1 MVKVAFV
8 ACLLNHHF
16 LVHSMQYLL
25 IIVSIFFGLWLIAF
39 VVAGLA
45 YLRARLLHKPKEV
58 QPKVIEEKVEEINTQ
73 VVKEETDPFEG
84 FIRVTNQILEYK
96 NTSNVVPLMVIGSML
111 GYEIESIVGPDS
123 NFEDSFVKGSKKLL
137 EFQRY
142 KIITNGKITTQEY
155 MYSVSEG
162 IPTYYELVVKEYID
176 KYEFFLDN
184 FKRYFDF
191 VELNHQLLT
200 AKKRTLL
207 IQDEFGD
214 VDGGVWIDYLQRF
227 AERRELINP
236 HQPIANEFEAVREYL
251 KVIGLEN
258 FQGKALS
265 YLLALYDHFNKKDD
279 EFSNIYTGVDFELY
293 LKQTL
298 ENTLP
303 DVYVETTPASG
314 DHGADLLVRYKGIVI
329 AIQAKYYTGT
339 VGNAAVQEIH
349 SGMGFYDANYGMVVT
364 QSKYTEH
371 ARSLANKLG
380 IYLENTDTYIEKIKE
395 LAS

>member
-1 MVKVAFV
+1 MIIIGIVSV
-8 ACLLNHHF
+8 
-16 LVHSMQYLL
+16 YLL
-25 IIVSIFFGLWLIAF
+25 LWFACAVIYY
-39 VVAGLA
+39 LA
-45 YLRARLLHKPKEV
+45 NRRHEKIMARKAQEKEV
-58 QPKVIEEKVEEINTQ
+58 ELPATIKEEKAAVIEEELNGEMPSPLDGLSK
-73 VVKEETDPFEG
+73 
-84 FIRVTNQILEYK
+84 IRSLILEYK
-96 NTSNVVPLMVIGSML
+96 NSSNVIPLMVIGSML
-111 GYEIESIVGPDS
+111 GYEVESIVGSDS
-123 NFEDSFVKGSKKLL
+123 KFEDSFIEGSGKFLDL
-137 EFQRY
+137 QRF
-142 KIITNGKITTQEY
+142 KIITNGKITNQEY
-155 MYSVSEG
+155 MYSVGEA

-176 KYEFFLDN
+176 RYEFFLDN
-184 FKRYFDF
+184 FKKYFDF

-214 VDGGVWIDYLQRF
+214 VDGSVWIDYLQRF

-251 KVIGLEN
+251 KLIGLEN
-258 FQGKALS
+258 FQGKTLS
-265 YLLALYDHFNKKDD
+265 YLLALYDHFNKKED
-279 EFSNIYTGVDFELY
+279 EFSNIYTGVDFELH
-293 LKQTL
+293 LKETL

>member
-1 MVKVAFV
+1 MASKA
-8 ACLLNHHF
+8 
-16 LVHSMQYLL
+16 QE
-25 IIVSIFFGLWLIAF
+25 
-39 VVAGLA
+39 
-45 YLRARLLHKPKEV
+45 KEV
-58 QPKVIEEKVEEINTQ
+58 ELQSTIKEEIVAEIEEELNNEMQSPLHDISK
-73 VVKEETDPFEG
+73 
-84 FIRVTNQILEYK
+84 IRSQILDYK
-96 NTSNVVPLMVIGSML
+96 SSSNVVPLMVIGSML
-111 GYEIESIVGPDS
+111 GYEVQSIVGPDS
-123 NFEDSFVKGSKKLL
+123 NFEDSFVEGSRKFLD
-137 EFQRY
+137 FQRY

-155 MYSVSEG
+155 LYSVTEA

-176 KYEFFLDN
+176 RYEFFLAN
-184 FKRYFDF
+184 FKKYFDF
-191 VELNHQLLT
+191 IELNHQLLT

-214 VDGGVWIDYLQRF
+214 VDGSVWIDYLQRF

-251 KVIGLEN
+251 KLIGLEN

-265 YLLALYDHFNKKDD
+265 YLLALYDHFNKKED
-279 EFSNIYTGVDFELY
+279 EFSNIYTGVDFELH

-298 ENTLP
+298 EDTLP

-380 IYLENTDTYIEKIKE
+380 IYLENTDSYIGKIKE